1 MLWKIC
7 SGLPSG
13 DHLFDRTADQVLA
26 GESWGARRI
35 RCPLVSVSSL
45 QPYKEF
51 GDGQLHSWHTPS
63 AVPFS
68 LAGSSDMG
76 CE

>member
-7 SGLPSG
+7 SSLPSG
-13 DHLFDRTADQVLA
+13 DHLFGRIADQVLA

-51 GDGQLHSWHTPS
+51 GDG
-63 AVPFS
+63 
-68 LAGSSDMG
+68 
-76 CE
+76 